1 MNIQRALKNRMVPRT
16 EETGLKLPSRAADRY
31 IVKRQDQQWVHT
43 SVEEL
48 PKLIGDGV
56 ELAVWED
63 RTTANSG
70 KDGSIQ
76 GREIFRIN
84 KGADS
89 LLSEVDDLSDF
100 LDAPELPKTLDLSK
114 PVGRNPGDSYNDIIK
129 EIGNGGYDAKHYTV
143 RVAPDFEKET
153 ILGLS
158 SMKAEATQDLD
169 SFSLD
174 FLPFPYLAVEV
185 NGEAAT
191 YKHDKNELN
200 VTPKKPIKDG
210 EEFDVDVLYQGA
222 PHEVKE
228 SFVFDLPFGM
238 RFVEGALVTISEPRS
253 TRGWFPCNDH
263 PSDKATF
270 DFELGVPLGYEAH
283 ASGLQ
288 QSEKHIEGGNAR
300 QLDFSPK
307 DPMAPYVV
315 ALNAFKSE
323 DFESWTQV
331 SSRGV
336 PIENSVP
343 IDSNQSAKD
352 TLNKT
357 PQILDFLESFLGDY
371 PFEVLGNHNFK
382 KLFGGAFEAQTRN
395 VYTQRTMESQRVD
408 LEGPVI
414 HFPTEVV
421 AHETA
426 HQWFG
431 DSVSIGRWRDI
442 WMKEAFATYFGAA
455 YAAHDFG
462 VDLDQH
468 MSTRYERAR
477 NRVSGYIPGDPETQ
491 KMYSG
496 DAYNLMAG
504 GVHALRKELGDGDFK
519 KVLKTFLTDYAG
531 DSAEITDFVATCEE
545 TTGKDLK
552 AFFNKWVYAEHLP
565 KRLPE

>member
-1 MNIQRALKNRMVPRT
+1 MNIQRTLKDRMVPRT
-16 EETGLKLPSRAADRY
+16 EQTGLKLPSRAADRY
-31 IVKRQDQQWVHT
+31 IVKQKDDEWVHT
-43 SVEEL
+43 SVDEL
-48 PKLIGDGV
+48 PKLIADGV

-63 RTTANSG
+63 RKTAASG
-70 KDGSIQ
+70 KDGRIQ
-76 GREIFRIN
+76 GREISRIS
-84 KGADS
+84 KGAGV
-89 LLSEVDDLSDF
+89 LLSDIDELSDVI
-100 LDAPELPKTLDLSK
+100 DSPQLPHSLDLSK
-114 PVGRNPGDSYNDIIK
+114 PAPGAAGDSYNDIIK

-158 SMKAEATQDLD
+158 TMKAEATRDLN
-169 SFSLD
+169 SFTLD
-174 FLPFPYLAVEV
+174 FLPFPHVAVEV
-185 NGEAAT
+185 NGEVAT
-191 YKHDKNELN
+191 YQQQKNELR

-210 EEFDVDVLYQGA
+210 EQFDVDVLYHGA

-238 RFVEGALVTISEPRS
+238 RFVDGALVTISEPRS

-270 DFELGVPLGYEAH
+270 DFELGVPVGYQAH
-283 ASGLQ
+283 ASGLKS
-288 QSEKHIEGGNAR
+288 SEKQIEGGNGN
-300 QLDFSPK
+300 QLNYRPR

-323 DFESWTQV
+323 DFETWTQT
-331 SSRGV
+331 SSSGV

-343 IDSNQSAKD
+343 VDSKQSAKD
-352 TLNKT
+352 ALNKT
-357 PQILDFLESFLGDY
+357 PEILDFLESFLGDY

-395 VYTQRTMESQRVD
+395 VYTQETMEMERVD
-408 LEGPVI
+408 TDGPII

-462 VDLDQH
+462 VDVDQH
-468 MSTRYERAR
+468 MKTRYERAR
-477 NRVSGYIPGDPETQ
+477 SRVSGYVPGDPETK

-504 GVHALRKELGDGDFK
+504 GVHALRKELGDADFK

-531 DSAEITDFVATCEE
+531 ESAEITDFVASCEE

-552 AFFNKWVYAEHLP
+552 AFFNKWVYTDHLP
-565 KRLPE
+565 KRLP

>member
-1 MNIQRALKNRMVPRT
+1 MVPRT
-16 EETGLKLPSRAADRY
+16 EQSGVKLPSRAADRY
-31 IVKRQDQQWVHT
+31 LVKKDEKGWAHT
-43 SVEEL
+43 KTAEL
-48 PKLIGDGV
+48 PKLVEDGV

-63 RTTANSG
+63 RSTRNSG
-70 KDGSIQ
+70 KDGKIQ
-76 GREIFRIN
+76 GREIFRIA
-84 KGADS
+84 KGGEA
-89 LLSEVDDLSDF
+89 LLSDLDDISGVLDSPQLPQNIDLSD
-100 LDAPELPKTLDLSK
+100 KTSK
-114 PVGRNPGDSYNDIIK
+114 VALDSYNDIIQQ
-129 EIGNGGYDAKHYTV
+129 IGNGGYDAKHYSV

-158 SMKAEATQDLD
+158 TMKAEATQDLD
-169 SFSLD
+169 SFSMD
-174 FLPFPYLAVEV
+174 FLPFPHVAVEV
-185 NGEAAT
+185 NGKPAQ
-191 YKHDKNELN
+191 YKQQDSELKIF
-200 VTPKKPIKDG
+200 PKDPLKEG
-210 EEFDVDVLYQGA
+210 EEFEVDVLYNGA
-222 PHEVKE
+222 PHEVRE
-228 SFVFDLPFGM
+228 SFIYNLPFGM
-238 RFVEGALVTISEPRS
+238 RFVEGALSTISEPRS

-270 DFELGVPLGYEAH
+270 DFEIAVPAGYQAN
-283 ASGLQ
+283 ASGLL
-288 QSEKHIEGGNAR
+288 GNETAVDNGNTR
-300 QLDFSPK
+300 QLEFKPK

-323 DFESWTQV
+323 EFEVWNQT

-343 IDSNQSAKD
+343 IDSKPVAKEA
-352 TLNKT
+352 LNKT
-357 PQILDFLESFLGDY
+357 PKVLDFLESFLGDY

-395 VYTQRTMESQRVD
+395 VYTQRTMEMEKVD
-408 LEGPVI
+408 LDGPSI

-431 DSVSIGRWRDI
+431 DSVSISRWRDI

-455 YAAHDFG
+455 FAAHDFG
-462 VDLDQH
+462 VDVDQH
-468 MSTRYERAR
+468 MKTRYEKSR
-477 NRVSGYIPGDPETQ
+477 NRVSGYVPGDPETR

-504 GVHALRKELGDGDFK
+504 GVHALRKELGDEDFK

-531 DSAEITDFVATCEE
+531 DSAEITDFVASCEE

-552 AFFNKWVYAEHLP
+552 KFFNTWVFAAHLP
-565 KRLPE
+565 KRLP